1 MTEPRDHFVRSLDRE
16 CTGRRRPAQH
26 DHFDAE
32 CARRRDLA
40 VGRGPAAIFG
50 DHRIDIVR
58 AHEGTVIGRAE
69 RAAIG
74 EITRARQGQRRFDRI
89 DAADEIEVLWRCGQ
103 RDEFGAAE
111 RDKGPARRLA
121 QPAHGIGD
129 INCFDPAIPGN
140 SAPCRPAQRNQ
151 RHARLMRRGGG
162 ICRDD
167 IRVGMGRVDKGV
179 DPFLIKI
186 FAKTDSAAE
195 AAAANRR
202 RLWRRR
208 LGAAG
213 ERHDDFEIGARGQA
227 RGQFSRFRRTAED
240 KDA

>member
-1 MTEPRDHFVRSLDRE
+1 MIQPRDHFVHGLDR
-16 CTGRRRPAQH
+16 GRIGR
-26 DHFDAE
+26 
-32 CARRRDLA
+32 
-40 VGRGPAAIFG
+40 RGPAQYDHLDAERARRCDFAVARGAAAVLG
-50 DHRIDIVR
+50 DHRIDRVR
-58 AHEGTVIGRAE
+58 AHQRAIVGCAE
-69 RAAIG
+69 RSAIG
-74 EITRARQGQRRFDRI
+74 DIADARQGQRRLDRI
-89 DAADEIEVLWRCGQ
+89 DAADQIQMLRSRGQ
-103 RDEFGAAE
+103 WLEFRAAE
-111 RDKGPARRLA
+111 RDKDPARRLA